1 MGVIIEALCRVQKI
15 QRNLHVIRTKEESIL
30 RQISFAQRQVD
41 DLRAKRRSHHG
52 DVQKLQMEIDRIDL
66 EVKTTEESVN
76 KHRMALNAAKSNK
89 EYAAILTALNTEK
102 VDSSK
107 RETRMLELMGKVDDL
122 RQQDKNFEAEEARL
136 LERVEHHNKLLQKF
150 RDDNREAIEHIEK
163 ERTEAAGDLP
173 PSALD
178 TFTRIAERHEGEAMA
193 EVARTNPRSHD
204 YRCGGCNMSVPL
216 EQVNRLSSADEL
228 QICNC
233 CGRILCLEKHAAGA
247 GA

>member
-1 MGVIIEALCRVQKI
+1 MGVIIEALCRVQRI
-15 QRNLHVIRTKEESIL
+15 QRSLHVIRTKEDSIL

-41 DLRAKRRSHHG
+41 DLRAKRQAHHA

-66 EVKTTEESVN
+66 EVKSTEESVN
-76 KHRMALNAAKSNK
+76 KHRQALNAAKSNK

-107 RETRMLELMGKVDDL
+107 RESRMLELMSQVDEL
-122 RQQDKNFEAEEARL
+122 REQDKNFESEEAKL
-136 LERVEHHNKLLQKF
+136 LERVEHHNKLLQEY
-150 RDDNREAIEHIEK
+150 RDENREAIERIEK
-163 ERTEAAGDLP
+163 QCAEAASDLP

-193 EVARTNPRSHD
+193 EVARTNPRSQE
-204 YRCGGCNMSVPL
+204 YRCSGCNMSVPL
-216 EQVNRLSSADEL
+216 EQVNRLSSTDEL

-233 CGRILCLEKHAAGA
+233 CGRILCLEKHTAGA